1 MSIFQKPPSSS
12 DRDSFL
18 LSFVRHLRFRRGQ
31 LERDSEQG
39 ASVYIDEERVI
50 ARATDANLITSRYEG
65 EGIETHALLLDL
77 DVEHIYVPSST
88 EGHGHL
94 YVNLKLSRG
103 EWERV
108 MRELALVGV
117 IGAGYREHSL
127 RRGYAS
133 LRPPWVKKSDELDPL
148 FGAVA

>member
-1 MSIFQKPPSSS
+1 MSIFQKPPPSS

-18 LSFVRHLRFRRGQ
+18 LSFVRHLRFRRGELQ
-31 LERDSEQG
+31 HDSNQQVS
-39 ASVYIDEERVI
+39 AYVDEELAI
-50 ARATDANLITSRYEG
+50 ADWTDANLVTSRYEG

-94 YVNLKLSRG
+94 YVNLKLTRT

-108 MRELALVGV
+108 MRELAAVGV
-117 IGAGYREHSL
+117 ISAGYRHHSA

-133 LRPPWVKKSDELDPL
+133 LRPPWVKKSDELDTL
-148 FGAVA
+148 FGAVS

>member
-39 ASVYIDEERVI
+39 ASVYIDEEQVI
-50 ARATDANLITSRYEG
+50 AQADANLITSRYEG

-88 EGHGHL
+88 KGHGHL
-94 YVNLKLSRG
+94 YVNLKLSRWD
-103 EWERV
+103 WERV
-108 MRELALVGV
+108 MRELAAVGV
-117 IGAGYREHSL
+117 IGAGYHEHAL

-133 LRPPWVKKSDELDPL
+133 LRPPWIKKSDELDPP